1 MYHVVFGLLYLISLL
16 PLTILYGLSEFAFF
30 VIYRVMK
37 YRKNVVMDNLSI
49 AFPEKTEEEK
59 ELIAKKFYRNF
70 TDTFIET
77 IKFISADEKF
87 FRKRFRGD
95 FSAVNKMHE
104 AGRSIQIHAGHNFN

>member
-1 MYHVVFGLLYLISLL
+1 MYYVVFGLLYLVSLL

-30 VIYRVMK
+30 IIYRVMK
-37 YRKNVVMDNLSI
+37 YRKDVVMDNLTK
-49 AFPEKTEEEK
+49 AFPEKSEEEK

-87 FRKRFRGD
+87 FRKHFQGD
-95 FSAVNKMHE
+95 FSAVN
-104 AGRSIQIHAGHNFN
+104 SL